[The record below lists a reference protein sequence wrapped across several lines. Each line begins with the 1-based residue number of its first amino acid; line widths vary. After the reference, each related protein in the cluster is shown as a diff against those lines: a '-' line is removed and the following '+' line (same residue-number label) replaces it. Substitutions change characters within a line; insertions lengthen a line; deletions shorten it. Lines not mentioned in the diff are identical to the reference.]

1 MGIKISEDKSSDQ
14 TVFNW
19 EKISHSL
26 EPEINMLPEEDR
38 RYFKSKVKLL
48 IGKEIRL
55 SNIPAAHMY
64 VYIKRVDWI
73 LMLMR
78 YPMYVTAEYIRSELT
93 KFLSRLGLQISE
105 SGLGW
110 KYGPMGFQHSSIKQ
124 EVIQTPEL
132 RSEKGP

>member
-1 MGIKISEDKSSDQ
+1 MAIRISEDKTSDQ
-14 TVFNW
+14 QGFNW
-19 EKISHSL
+19 NKISASL
-26 EPEINMLPEEDR
+26 EPEIHMLPEEDR

-55 SNIPAAHMY
+55 SNIPKEHMY

-73 LMLMR
+73 LLLLR
-78 YPMYVTAEYIRSELT
+78 YPMYVTPEFIRGEIT

-105 SGLGW
+105 KGLGW

-124 EVIQTPEL
+124 EIIQPE
-132 RSEKGP
+132 REIK

>member
-1 MGIKISEDKSSDQ
+1 MGIRISEDKSSEQ

-26 EPEINMLPEEDR
+26 EPEIKELPEEDK
-38 RYFKSKVKLL
+38 RYFKSKIKLL

-55 SNIPAAHMY
+55 SNIPPNHMY
-64 VYIKRVDWI
+64 AYIKRVDWI

-78 YPMYVTAEYIRSELT
+78 YPMYVTPEYIRSEVT

-110 KYGPMGFQHSSIKQ
+110 KYGPMGFQHSSVKQ
-124 EVIQTPEL
+124 ELIQTPDI
-132 RSEKGP
+132 RGEKGV